1 MNRYFVTATGTD
13 VGKTLVSAILVE
25 AMGGDYWKPIQ
36 AGALDDTDTMLV
48 ARLLSDPHATC
59 HPESY
64 RLSTAMS
71 PHGAAAIDGDSIH
84 PAGMRVPDTDRP
96 LFIEGAGGLMVPLN
110 ERGDLL
116 IDLIGT
122 FEARVVLISRNYLG
136 SINHTL
142 LSMEALK
149 RRGIKVAGLVFNGPE
164 HSSTES
170 FIEWYTGVPVI
181 GRVREEPF
189 WDRQTVASYAA
200 RFNLAPL
207 EEKAL

>member
-1 MNRYFVTATGTD
+1 MTSYFVTATGTD
-13 VGKTLVSAILVE
+13 AGKTLISAILVE

-36 AGALDDTDTMLV
+36 AGALNDTDTMLV
-48 ARLLSDPHATC
+48 ARLLEDPHATC

-64 RLSTAMS
+64 RLRTAMS
-71 PHGAAAIDGDSIH
+71 PHGAAAIDGVSIE
-84 PAGMRVPDTDRP
+84 PGRMRMPDTDRP

-110 ERGDLL
+110 ARGDLI

-142 LSMEALK
+142 LSLEVLK
-149 RRGIKVAGLVFNGPE
+149 SRGIKVVGLIFNGPE
-164 HSSTES
+164 NRSTES
-170 FIEWYTGVPVI
+170 FIEWYTEMPVI

-189 WDRQTVASYAA
+189 WDRQTVANYAA

-207 EEKAL
+207 EERTL